1 MCNQSQQYHGIQR
14 KFTAYFFQYKEN
26 NTEFFHFLPVF
37 PDFVITSNKMESA
50 FISKFELYLL

>member
-26 NTEFFHFLPVF
+26 NTDFFHFLPVF

-50 FISKFELYLL
+50 FISKFE